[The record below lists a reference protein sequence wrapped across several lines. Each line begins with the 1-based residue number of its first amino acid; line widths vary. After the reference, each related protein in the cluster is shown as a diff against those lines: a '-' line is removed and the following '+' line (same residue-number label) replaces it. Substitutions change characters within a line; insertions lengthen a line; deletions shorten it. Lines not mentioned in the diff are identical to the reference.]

1 MTGVIVSM
9 VNNQY
14 GFLKFGSGQKALFCA
29 KGLYRDGWQYS
40 GDPLRLPAMY
50 FDAYQVFSY

>member
-1 MTGVIVSM
+1 VSM

-29 KGLYRDGWQYS
+29 KGLYRDGWQYT

-50 FDAYQVFSY
+50 FDAYQVNSC